1 MKIHN
6 EQRQRK
12 LDRRK
17 RAWSG
22 GSFSAQ
28 HKRAEINQGYAREP
42 QAVIRARIQVRFGN
56 DQSLTPAARSA
67 LPSAGGSKI
76 DKWQSK

>member
-1 MKIHN
+1 MKISN

-12 LDRRK
+12 LDSRK

-28 HKRAEINQGYAREP
+28 HKRAEVNQGYAREP
-42 QAVIRARIQVRFGN
+42 QAVIRARIHIRLRG
-56 DQSLTPAARSA
+56 DQ
-67 LPSAGGSKI
+67 GS
-76 DKWQSK
+76 SGV